1 MSGQQSVRDSAR
13 RAAELCENPHI
24 VDAAPASEPPPFP
37 QRWFIRAAVGAA
49 AVLALAWIAGDVAT
63 DRAQADLR
71 TQANVAAAL
80 HAAVLRSE
88 LEKHRSLPFVL
99 AEDPDV
105 KAALRRPQAAGL
117 RAMDEKLE
125 QLSRQTRAAVIYLID
140 AQGLT
145 RAASNWRLP
154 SSFVGSNYGFRPYFR
169 GALASG
175 TAESFAL
182 GTVSRRPGLYLAR
195 RVSGGDGRVLGVVVV
210 KVEFDALEAE
220 WAKSDDLSY
229 VADREGVV
237 LLSSVPAWRFR
248 VEAPLSEGTKAR
260 IRDAQQFG
268 DAPLQPLPIKPEP
281 DGMVTADAPGAGGR
295 RFIAVRTPTA
305 AQGWTLRL
313 LTPTEPVVGTAAT
326 AARAVTL
333 IAGGLVALAIGLV
346 LRGRELE
353 ARRAAEREAR
363 RHELERM
370 VEARTA
376 ELRTANDRLLV
387 EVEERRR
394 AEATLHTLQDQLVQA
409 NKLAVLGQIAAG
421 VAHEINQPVA
431 AIRTYADN
439 AAIMLDRDQ
448 SQPARKNLAVIASLT
463 ERIGVI
469 TGELR
474 AFSRRTAGAAAP
486 VGVEQAIA
494 GALLLMSSAL
504 RTRHVKLRRS
514 GEARDLRVLGE
525 PIRLEQV
532 LVNLLQNAVEAVA
545 DRPSPTVE
553 LSVEATRREV
563 RIRVRDNGPGL
574 SPKAR
579 ADLFKPF
586 NSTKPAGMGLG
597 LVISRDIVRE
607 FGGHLAAERTAGEG
621 AAFVIT
627 LRRAA

>member
-1 MSGQQSVRDSAR
+1 MIDGGM
-13 RAAELCENPHI
+13 
-24 VDAAPASEPPPFP
+24 
-37 QRWFIRAAVGAA
+37 WT
-49 AVLALAWIAGDVAT
+49 AGDLASG
-63 DRAQADLR
+63 RARSELR
-71 TQANVAAAL
+71 AQANVAAAL

-105 KAALRRPQAAGL
+105 KTALARPTAASL
-117 RAMDEKLE
+117 RAVDEKLE
-125 QLSRQTRAAVIYLID
+125 QLSQQTRAADIYLID

-145 RAASNWRLP
+145 RASSNWRLP

-169 GALASG
+169 DALANG
-175 TAESFAL
+175 AAEFFAL

-195 RVSGGDGRVLGVVVV
+195 RVSSAGRKLGVVVV

-229 VADREGVV
+229 VTDSQGVV
-237 LLSSVPAWRFR
+237 LLSSVPDWRFQ
-248 VEAPLSEGTKAR
+248 VAGPLPDAAKAR

-268 DAPLQPLPIKPEP
+268 DAPLTPLPIRARSDGQVTTNGP
-281 DGMVTADAPGAGGR
+281 DADAR
-295 RFIAVRTPTA
+295 RFIAVQTPAA

-333 IAGGLVALAIGLV
+333 IASGLVALGIGFLV
-346 LRGRELE
+346 RRREAE
-353 ARRAAEREAR
+353 DRRAAEREAR
-363 RHELERM
+363 RQELERM
-370 VEARTA
+370 VEARTG
-376 ELRTANDRLLV
+376 ELRTTNDRLLV

-439 AAIMLDRDQ
+439 AVVMLDRDEP
-448 SQPARKNLAVIASLT
+448 QPARKNLAVIAALT
-463 ERIGVI
+463 ERIGAI

-474 AFSRRTAGAAAP
+474 AFSRRTTGKASP

-494 GALLLMSSAL
+494 GALLLMSPAL
-504 RTRHVKLRRS
+504 RTRHVKLKRTGDMR
-514 GEARDLRVLGE
+514 ELRVLGE

-545 DRPSPTVE
+545 DHPSPIVE

-579 ADLFKPF
+579 AGLFKPF
-586 NSTKPAGMGLG
+586 NSTKAAGMGLG

-607 FGGHLAAERTAGEG
+607 FDGQLTAERSVGEG
-621 AAFVIT
+621 ATFMVT
-627 LRRAA
+627 LRRAT

>member
-1 MSGQQSVRDSAR
+1 MPTPGTKTGNGLIDGGM
-13 RAAELCENPHI
+13 
-24 VDAAPASEPPPFP
+24 
-37 QRWFIRAAVGAA
+37 WT
-49 AVLALAWIAGDVAT
+49 AGDLASG
-63 DRAQADLR
+63 RARSELR
-71 TQANVAAAL
+71 AQANVAAAL

-105 KAALRRPQAAGL
+105 KTALARPTAASL
-117 RAMDEKLE
+117 RAVDEKLE
-125 QLSRQTRAAVIYLID
+125 QLSQQTRAADIYLID

-145 RAASNWRLP
+145 RASSNWRLP

-169 GALASG
+169 DALANG
-175 TAESFAL
+175 AAEFFAL

-195 RVSGGDGRVLGVVVV
+195 RVSSAGRKLGVVVV

-229 VADREGVV
+229 VTDSQGVV
-237 LLSSVPAWRFR
+237 LLSSVPDWRFQ
-248 VEAPLSEGTKAR
+248 VAGPLPDAAKAR

-268 DAPLQPLPIKPEP
+268 DAPLTPLPIRARSDGQVTTNGP
-281 DGMVTADAPGAGGR
+281 DADAR
-295 RFIAVRTPTA
+295 RFIAVQTPAA

-333 IAGGLVALAIGLV
+333 IASGLVALGIGFLV
-346 LRGRELE
+346 RRREAE
-353 ARRAAEREAR
+353 DRRAAEREAR
-363 RHELERM
+363 RQELERM
-370 VEARTA
+370 VEARTG
-376 ELRTANDRLLV
+376 ELRTTNDRLLV

-439 AAIMLDRDQ
+439 AVVMLDRDEP
-448 SQPARKNLAVIASLT
+448 QPARKNLAVIAALT
-463 ERIGVI
+463 ERIGAI

-474 AFSRRTAGAAAP
+474 AFSRRTTGKASP

-494 GALLLMSSAL
+494 GALLLMSPAL
-504 RTRHVKLRRS
+504 RTRHVKLKRTGDMR
-514 GEARDLRVLGE
+514 ELRVLGE

-545 DRPSPTVE
+545 DHPSPIVE

-579 ADLFKPF
+579 AGLFKPF
-586 NSTKPAGMGLG
+586 NSTKAAGMGLG

-607 FGGHLAAERTAGEG
+607 FDGQLTAERSVGEG
-621 AAFVIT
+621 ATFMVT
-627 LRRAA
+627 LRRAT

>member
-1 MSGQQSVRDSAR
+1 LIDGGM
-13 RAAELCENPHI
+13 
-24 VDAAPASEPPPFP
+24 
-37 QRWFIRAAVGAA
+37 WT
-49 AVLALAWIAGDVAT
+49 AGDLASG
-63 DRAQADLR
+63 RARSELR
-71 TQANVAAAL
+71 AQANVAAAL

-105 KAALRRPQAAGL
+105 KTALARPTAASL
-117 RAMDEKLE
+117 RAVDEKLE
-125 QLSRQTRAAVIYLID
+125 QLSQQTRAADIYLID

-145 RAASNWRLP
+145 RASSNWRLP

-169 GALASG
+169 DALANG
-175 TAESFAL
+175 AAEFFAL

-195 RVSGGDGRVLGVVVV
+195 RVSSAGRKLGVVVV

-229 VADREGVV
+229 VTDSQGVV
-237 LLSSVPAWRFR
+237 LLSSVPDWRFQ
-248 VEAPLSEGTKAR
+248 VAGPLPDAAKAR

-268 DAPLQPLPIKPEP
+268 DAPLTPLPIRARSDGQVTTNGP
-281 DGMVTADAPGAGGR
+281 DADAR
-295 RFIAVRTPTA
+295 RFIAVQTPAA

-333 IAGGLVALAIGLV
+333 IASGLVALGIGFLV
-346 LRGRELE
+346 RRREAE
-353 ARRAAEREAR
+353 DRRAAEREAR
-363 RHELERM
+363 RQELERM
-370 VEARTA
+370 VEARTG
-376 ELRTANDRLLV
+376 ELRTTNDRLLV

-439 AAIMLDRDQ
+439 AVVMLDRDEP
-448 SQPARKNLAVIASLT
+448 QPARKNLAVIAALT
-463 ERIGVI
+463 ERIGAI

-474 AFSRRTAGAAAP
+474 AFSRRTTGKASP

-494 GALLLMSSAL
+494 GALLLMSPAL
-504 RTRHVKLRRS
+504 RTRHVKLKRTGDMR
-514 GEARDLRVLGE
+514 ELRVLGE

-545 DRPSPTVE
+545 DHPSPIVE

-579 ADLFKPF
+579 AGLFKPF
-586 NSTKPAGMGLG
+586 NSTKAAGMGLG

-607 FGGHLAAERTAGEG
+607 FDGQLTAERSVGEG
-621 AAFVIT
+621 ATFMVT
-627 LRRAA
+627 LRRAT